1 VEFRGKMG
9 HEWERSTIRDIME
22 VDRREEKG
30 CVIEAVYMIKV
41 HYMHL

>member
-1 VEFRGKMG
+1 
-9 HEWERSTIRDIME
+9 ME

-41 HYMHL
+41 HYMHLWMGHNKTSYSGQLI